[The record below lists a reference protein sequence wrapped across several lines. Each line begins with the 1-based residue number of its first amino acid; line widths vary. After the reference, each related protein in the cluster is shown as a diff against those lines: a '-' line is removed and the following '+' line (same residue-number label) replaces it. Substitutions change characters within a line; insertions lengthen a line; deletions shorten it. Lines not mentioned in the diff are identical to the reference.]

1 MMYTGDTGKHGD
13 ECCVWAACAARARRG
28 PRAPRAGR
36 VPRGP
41 RAGRAPR
48 GPSAAR
54 GPRGPREPRGPG
66 AWSAPLFI
74 ETTLNSIS
82 TLQHLTTRTASHR
95 PEPSKPREGGGVIKG
110 TRGGTG
116 SNRRNMEGR
125 NGSQHEWGQG
135 RRGNR
140 GT

>member
-1 MMYTGDTGKHGD
+1 MIIMNDDDDDDDNNDDDDGDDDDDDDESVNAVAMVMMYTGDTGKHGD

-95 PEPSKPREGGGVIKG
+95 PEPSKPREGGGG
-110 TRGGTG
+110 
-116 SNRRNMEGR
+116 
-125 NGSQHEWGQG
+125 
-135 RRGNR
+135 
-140 GT
+140 

>member
-13 ECCVWAACAARARRG
+13 ECCVWAARAARARRG
-28 PRAPRAGR
+28 PRAPRE
-36 VPRGP
+36 P

-54 GPRGPREPRGPG
+54 APRGPREPRGPG
-66 AWSAPLFI
+66 AWSAPLVI

-95 PEPSKPREGGGVIKG
+95 PEPSKPPEGGGRVIKG
-110 TRGGTG
+110 TRGG
-116 SNRRNMEGR
+116 
-125 NGSQHEWGQG
+125 
-135 RRGNR
+135 
-140 GT
+140 